1 MTRRSQSRLHRFTC
15 FTLAGL
21 FGLFVVLAASMGS
34 PKVLVPVAGLAV
46 CALAAGVLR
55 LGWMIPAA
63 LVGVLFGFLSFP
75 AMGSDIYAD
84 TLDWAIQVAIC
95 ALFGLIFGLIVD
107 TIRSPPGYS
116 SETDGDYFD

>member
-1 MTRRSQSRLHRFTC
+1 MTRQRQSRLHRFTC

-21 FGLFVVLAASMGS
+21 FGLFVVLAAGGES
-34 PKVLVPVAGLAV
+34 PKIWVPVAGLAV
-46 CALAAGVLR
+46 CALAAGVLQ

-75 AMGSDIYAD
+75 AAGSDVYAD

-107 TIRSPPGYS
+107 TIRFSTGYS
-116 SETDGDYFD
+116 SENDGKDFD

>member
-1 MTRRSQSRLHRFTC
+1 MMRQPQSRLHRITC

-21 FGLFVVLAASMGS
+21 FGSFVVLAAGRES
-34 PKVLVPVAGLAV
+34 PKVWVPVAGLAV
-46 CALAAGVLR
+46 CALVAGLLR

-75 AMGSDIYAD
+75 FMRSDLYAD
-84 TLDWAIQVAIC
+84 TLNWAIQVAIC

-107 TIRSPPGYS
+107 TIRSSAGYS
-116 SETDGDYFD
+116 SEKDGTYFD